1 MYCPNPNRQYAKK
14 GTNTKQIDS
23 TIFFTAAD
31 IQWLSAAERCEGPLS
46 FWQTTI
52 QIHRP
57 ECNHFAFLTV
67 LHFHI
72 YDRGRKKVTYHVLD
86 FTFLKQVCR
95 KANTQWL
102 CSAQMY
108 GETNVMITS
117 FMFLRQGTYF
127 RLHLFTFYTFLL
139 FTLEVERLTLNDCVP
154 PQCVAT
160 TQGWGREAGNVQ
172 ADNSIIFM

>member
-1 MYCPNPNRQYAKK
+1 MQKK

-31 IQWLSAAERCEGPLS
+31 IQWLSAAERCEDPLS

-117 FMFLRQGTYF
+117 FMSLRQGRLTYL
-127 RLHLFTFYTFLL
+127 RLHLFTFYIGG
-139 FTLEVERLTLNDCVP
+139 RKAD
-154 PQCVAT
+154 
-160 TQGWGREAGNVQ
+160 TQWLCAAPMCGHHSGVRPWGR
-172 ADNSIIFM
+172 